1 MITEA
6 VGVRFDDIDATLGDR
21 AKRFFGEGYKRIG
34 HRVTGLAV
42 SPPTAGAP
50 GDVRAE
56 LPAGVHGDDARA
68 TGWASARASLR
79 YPADWSTKAH
89 RMDLRPHL
97 STIDT
102 LLLGIRMSESY
113 LAHAFSVG
121 AEDRRRMWLRSFSM
135 RAGASPQEDLD
146 DFRLGLRAEPTVPAA
161 GTLGG
166 HLTTLHT
173 TCGSLRLRAEVDH
186 PVTAPTTAPGGYAHE
201 ADLLGPAEARY
212 FCDGYRQR
220 SQYLRDVR
228 LDPDGGVVRASV
240 FVEDDAERKV
250 PTGGFAGLYQPSL
263 TTVDSI
269 TVLAQLAQVLIYQ
282 QDGIDRS
289 ESETLWMRSVDMSA
303 ATPYQPMPY
312 SFVATLRITRTKT
325 LRHGDGLWR
334 MTDVA
339 GDLLGINVSG
349 SLAHRLPDRLATAAA
364 LAGRP

>member
-6 VGVRFDDIDATLGDR
+6 VDVRFDDIDATLGNR
-21 AKRFFGEGYKRIG
+21 KSRFFGEGYKRIG
-34 HRVTGLAV
+34 HRVADLTV
-42 SPPTAGAP
+42 SPPSSGAP
-50 GDVRAE
+50 GPV
-56 LPAGVHGDDARA
+56 PAALAGPAADDAQA
-68 TGWASARASLR
+68 FGWATANASLR

-102 LLLGIRMSESY
+102 LLLGIRMSEAY
-113 LAHAFSVG
+113 LAHAFGVG
-121 AEDRRRMWLRSFSM
+121 AEDRRRMWLRSFVM

-146 DFRLGLRAEPTVPAA
+146 DFRLGLRADPTVPTT

-173 TCGSLRLRAEVDH
+173 SCGSLRMRAEVDH
-186 PVTAPTTAPGGYAHE
+186 PVTSPTTALGRYADE
-201 ADLLGPAEARY
+201 SDLLGDDDSRY
-212 FCDGYRQR
+212 FCSGYRAR

-228 LDPDGGVVRASV
+228 LDREAGVVRASV
-240 FVEDDAERKV
+240 FVEDAAESTAGRI

-289 ESETLWMRSVDMSA
+289 ESETLWMRSVDMNA

-334 MTDVA
+334 MTEVS
-339 GDLLGINVSG
+339 GDLLGINIRG
-349 SLAHRLPDRLATAAA
+349 SLAHRLPDRLAA
-364 LAGRP
+364 LAGQS